1 VTDLKRAIFT
11 GGGTG
16 GHLFPGLAVV
26 EELRDRFPDFTP
38 WFVGSERGIEK
49 RILKEAG
56 LRHQSLP
63 IRSSSD
69 LRRAPISFL
78 RSYWQSKQLAAKTLE
93 KFRPEVVIGLGGFAS
108 VPVVRAAQA
117 MRIPTL
123 LLEQNTVLGRAN
135 KWLMNR
141 ADKVCHSFEE
151 SVPTGA
157 NLQKHIV
164 TGNPVR
170 KVIQELVSRERQ
182 SSTVQ
187 TILILGGS
195 QGAQAVNRIWLSVV
209 QELGAELDSLQ
220 IIHQTGE
227 SDCEMVREEYRQRG
241 FSSITEPFF
250 EVLPTLYRQADLV
263 ISRAGATTLAE
274 VACAGIP
281 AILIPYHNSVGD
293 HQQKNAELFATSGA
307 AKIVIQ
313 TAENEE
319 SSELTVIISKL
330 LNQPLTDMQQAIRT
344 LAKPDAAKHVVDL
357 VTEIIGSLQ
366 EN

>member
-1 VTDLKRAIFT
+1 VAELKRAIFT

-38 WFVGSERGIEK
+38 LFVGSERGIEK

-69 LRRAPISFL
+69 LRYAPISFL
-78 RSYWQSKQLAAKTLE
+78 KSYWQSKQLAAKTLKE
-93 KFRPEVVIGLGGFAS
+93 FKPDVVIGLGGFAS

-141 ADKVCHSFEE
+141 ATKVCHSFEE
-151 SVPTGA
+151 SVPTRA
-157 NLQKHIV
+157 DLNKHVV

-170 KVIQELVSRERQ
+170 KEVQTLLARKMKFA
-182 SSTVQ
+182 TLQ

-195 QGAQAVNRIWLSVV
+195 QGAQPVNRMWLSVV
-209 QELGAELDSLQ
+209 KEMGAELDSLQ

-227 SDCEMVREEYRQRG
+227 LDCVMIREEYRQRG

-274 VACAGIP
+274 IACAGIP
-281 AILIPYHNSVGD
+281 AILIPYPHSVGD
-293 HQQKNAELFATSGA
+293 HQQKNAELFAASGA
-307 AKIVIQ
+307 AKVVLQ
-313 TAENEE
+313 TSENQN
-319 SSELTVIISKL
+319 SSELTAIISTL
-330 LNQPLTDMQQAIRT
+330 LNQPLTEMQQAMRK
-344 LAKPDAAKHVVDL
+344 LAKPDAATHVVDVL
-357 VTEIIGSLQ
+357 VEF
-366 EN
+366 NPVK